1 MDGSHPKRKKDRDNP
16 YTLTG
21 DKENHILLFKDGTG
35 TMQKLPIDTTLYELF
50 DRFEL
55 DDISHMNV
63 VSRYWEQSELTEE
76 TLNTRSFVIPQT
88 VEETVFQ
95 TCEKEALHNAIG
107 QLSKTQQRRL
117 HLYYWE
123 GLTYEQIAALEN
135 CSHPAVI
142 QSINRA
148 IKKLKKIF
156 SDQGYNLADK

>member
-21 DKENHILLFKDGTG
+21 DKENHILLFKDSTG
-35 TMQKLPIDTTLYELF
+35 TIQKLPIDTTLYELF

-63 VSRYWEQSELTEE
+63 VSRYWEQSALTEE
-76 TLNTRSFVIPQT
+76 TLNTQAVQRPPT
-88 VEETVFQ
+88 VEEAVFLS
-95 TCEKEALHNAIG
+95 CEKEALHKAIRR
-107 QLSKTQQRRL
+107 LSQIQQRRL
-117 HLYYWE
+117 YLYYWE
-123 GLTYEQIAALEN
+123 GLTYEQIATLEN

-142 QSINRA
+142 KSINSA